1 MGDVF
6 MLKKIIIG
14 IVILIVIIGILS
26 AVFSGKPKG
35 ESVTWVAVKRG
46 DIVNKALAMGKIE
59 PKKEISIKSQIAGI
73 VKKIFV
79 EVGDKVQ
86 EGSPLI
92 EINPNP
98 TPLEYADAKR
108 QVALAQIDMED
119 CRSKFER
126 SKSLCEKSLVCQEE
140 FETSKKNFQESEL
153 RYKLAFEKLSLIEGG
168 KVTIADKDIES
179 IIRSPMPGII
189 LERLI
194 NEGDSVVPLTSWQPG
209 TGLMTLADMGNL
221 IFRGM
226 VDEIDVG
233 FLQENMEASIEIGA
247 LAGKKINGKI
257 IRIAPKAV
265 KVGEATK
272 FNIEIEIVQQANVN
286 IRAGYSANAHVIIN
300 QKENV
305 LSIPERLVEFK
316 DDKTFVEVRG
326 QNKDGSIVK
335 KEIKVGLSDGINIEV
350 LEGLKEGEEIA
361 ERPPKEIK

>member
-1 MGDVF
+1 

-14 IVILIVIIGILS
+14 LIILIVVIGILS
-26 AVFSGKPKG
+26 AVFIGKSKG
-35 ESVTWVAVKRG
+35 ESITWVKVKRG

-59 PKKEISIKSQIAGI
+59 PKKEISVKSQIAGL

-79 EVGDKVQ
+79 EVGDTVQ

-92 EINPNP
+92 EVNPNP
-98 TPLEYADAKR
+98 TPLEYAEAKR
-108 QVALAQIDMED
+108 QVELAQLDMENS
-119 CRSKFER
+119 RSKFER
-126 SKSLCEKSLVCQEE
+126 AKSLCEKNLISQEE
-140 FETSKKNFQESEL
+140 FETSQKTFQEAEL
-153 RYKLAFEKLSLIEGG
+153 RYKSASEKLSLIEGG
-168 KVTIADKDIES
+168 KISIADKDIES

-189 LERLI
+189 LERLV
-194 NEGDSVVPLTSWQPG
+194 NEGDPVVPLTSWQPG
-209 TGLMTLADMGNL
+209 TNLMTLADMGNV

-233 FLQENMEASIEIGA
+233 FLKENMEASIEIGA

-257 IRIAPKAV
+257 IKIAPKAV

-272 FNIEIEIVQQANVN
+272 FNIEIEIIQQAEVN
-286 IRAGYSANAHVIIN
+286 IRVGYSANANVIIN
-300 QKENV
+300 KKENV

-316 DDKTFVEVRG
+316 DDKAFVEVKET
-326 QNKDGSIVK
+326 NKGGNITK